1 MDNEHNNIS
10 RIENVERLKEIPKWA
25 RRYAQN
31 RTLTILVL
39 MVMLML
45 FSAFFAVVV
54 SFLLVLAAAGFRKG
68 NIILGCVGIGALVAL
83 LAAYFKCLFIL
94 IRKFGGKNRGL
105 LDRLLDQRLYAK
117 EGMVSV
123 PKLKSSKKKVW
134 LEIAI
139 ALVYGILFF
148 GTWYLGAE
156 NYIPAKYVQPISAL
170 YCVPYMVVGWYF
182 WRSPRMGPI
191 YLLSPTLYAVHAILI
206 VAGVPIFFTGPL
218 GAGYSMFLP
227 LIVYGLV
234 PFIVGHIYSRYAL
247 KKLKGITHL
256 EGEAANGD

>member
-1 MDNEHNNIS
+1 MNSE
-10 RIENVERLKEIPKWA
+10 ENDQPYKQDTERLKDIPKWT

-39 MVMLML
+39 MVMFML

-68 NIILGCVGIGALVAL
+68 NIILGCVGIGGLVAL
-83 LAAYFKCLFIL
+83 LVAYFICLFIF

-105 LDRLLDQRLYAK
+105 LDRLLDERIYAK
-117 EGMVSV
+117 EGIVSL
-123 PKLKSSKKKVW
+123 PKLKSSKKKIF
-134 LEIAI
+134 LEIPI

-156 NYIPAKYVQPISAL
+156 NYIPAKYVQPLSAL
-170 YCVPYMVVGWYF
+170 YCVPYQVVGWYF
-182 WRSPRMGPI
+182 WQSPRMGPI
-191 YLLSPTLYAVHAILI
+191 YLLSPILYTVHAILI

-218 GAGYSMFLP
+218 GAGFNMFLP
-227 LIVYGLV
+227 LIGYGLV

-247 KKLKGITHL
+247 KKLRGITHL
-256 EGEAANGD
+256 EREAADGD